1 MKTSKLIWLVLG
13 VSLIF
18 NAYFLS
24 KIVMRK
30 YQLYTYQD
38 SKVEIAN
45 YLIDSNA
52 VRYNR
57 DRDKYY
63 DTLPLQNHTNI
74 FIGDSHI
81 QNFPTQLLFK
91 NPLNVNRGINSDVS
105 LGVLHRLDKILASKP
120 ARIFIEIGVNDLMNG
135 LPVNQ
140 LLVHYDKI
148 VKRIA
153 SESPETKIYVLS
165 ILPTS
170 WYISNTQTA
179 LQFPILLAN
188 EQLAKMKNVIY
199 INLYDRLVD
208 DVGALNKKYD
218 SGDRL
223 HLNYAGYQLIAGELQ
238 KYLN

>member
-1 MKTSKLIWLVLG
+1 MKTSKLIWLLLG

-24 KIVMRK
+24 KIALRK

-38 SKVEIAN
+38 PKVEIAP

-52 VRYNR
+52 VRYNK

-63 DTLPLQNHTNI
+63 DTLPLQSHANI

-91 NPLNVNRGINSDVS
+91 NPQNINRGINSDVS

-135 LPVNQ
+135 LPINQ
-140 LLVHYDKI
+140 LLAHYNKI
-148 VKRIA
+148 VKRIIT
-153 SESPETKIYVLS
+153 ESPDTKIYVLS

-179 LQFPILLAN
+179 LQFSILLAN
-188 EQLAKMKNVIY
+188 EKLAKMNNVTY
-199 INLYDRLVD
+199 INLYDSLVD

-218 SGDRL
+218 SVDRL
-223 HLNYAGYQLIAGELQ
+223 HLNYAGYKVITEQLQ
-238 KYLN
+238 KCLE

>member
-1 MKTSKLIWLVLG
+1 MKTSKLIWLALG

-18 NAYFLS
+18 NAYFFS
-24 KIVMRK
+24 KIAMRK
-30 YQLYTYQD
+30 YQLYTYED
-38 SKVEIAN
+38 PKVEIAP

-52 VRYNR
+52 VRYNK

-63 DTLPLQNHTNI
+63 DTLPLQNQANI

-91 NPLNVNRGINSDVS
+91 NPQNVNRGINSDVS

-140 LLVHYDKI
+140 LLVHYEKI
-148 VKRIA
+148 VKRIIT
-153 SESPETKIYVLS
+153 ESPDTKIYVLS

-179 LQFPILLAN
+179 LQFPILLVN
-188 EQLAKMKNVIY
+188 EELAKMKNVTY
-199 INLYDRLVD
+199 INLYDSLVD

-223 HLNYAGYQLIAGELQ
+223 HLNYIGYEIITEQF
-238 KYLN
+238 KPYLE